1 MTKIEVKDG
10 QANVTRAVLF
20 GSRAKGM
27 SVFLNQ
33 RDLCDYLDMAYHN
46 KYGKGKIDKRKF
58 NAMVKKINID
68 EYDFYGMTLGYVVR

>member
-1 MTKIEVKDG
+1 MAKIEVKDG
-10 QANVTRAVLF
+10 QANITRAVLF

-27 SVFLNQ
+27 SVFLNE
-33 RDLCDYLDMAYHN
+33 RDLCDYLDMVYHK

-68 EYDFYGMTLGYVVR
+68 EYDFYGMTLGYVIR

>member
-1 MTKIEVKDG
+1 MAKIEVKDG

-20 GSRAKGM
+20 ASRAKGM

-33 RDLCDYLDMAYHN
+33 RDLNDYLDMAYHD